1 MAKSNSGEENA
12 SNHKSI
18 NIVSL
23 AGFTLLVL
31 ILFAAVGAVI
41 ANSSPSKENT
51 PAMGADDTLTL
62 LSIQP
67 TETGSTA
74 AISIPETALPSPVKT
89 TLPTLLPSFTPIATS
104 TPTEQPSI
112 PTPSPAVTMTQLPSP
127 EGEETAE
134 TKPSPLPTP
143 VGVYSWTLK
152 VPILMYHYIS
162 TPPVDADKYRADLSI
177 APDAFREQMAYLAD
191 NGFETVDLYDLSLA
205 IIDKRSL
212 PEKPVIITLDDGY
225 RDNFEN
231 AFPILQEFGLS
242 ATFFIITQPID
253 DGNEIYLSWKMV
265 EEMSDAGMRIE
276 PHSKTHADL
285 SIAEKEY
292 IIYEVLGSQETIAAH
307 TGQTPRFFC
316 YPGGSYD
323 EATIEVV
330 SDLNFWGAVTTEGG
344 KWHGYDDRYEWS
356 RLRMRNTTAI
366 AEFADLVN
374 TGGTESGKSIDS

>member
-1 MAKSNSGEENA
+1 MAKSKSGEENA

-18 NIVSL
+18 NIALL
-23 AGFTLLVL
+23 AGLALLVL
-31 ILFAAVGAVI
+31 VLFAAVGAVI
-41 ANSSPSKENT
+41 ANSSTSKENT
-51 PAMGADDTLTL
+51 PALIADVTITRP
-62 LSIQP
+62 SIQP
-67 TETGSTA
+67 TSAGSVA
-74 AISIPETALPSPVKT
+74 AISITETIQPSPVKT
-89 TLPTLLPSFTPIATS
+89 TSPALLPSLTPIPTS
-104 TPTEQPSI
+104 SPTEQPSI
-112 PTPSPAVTMTQLPSP
+112 PTPSPAVTITQLPTP
-127 EGEETAE
+127 DGEEAAK

-162 TPPVDADKYRADLSI
+162 TPPADADKYRTDLSV

-191 NGFETVDLYDLSLA
+191 NGFETVDFYDLSLA
-205 IIDKRSL
+205 ITDKRSL

-253 DGNEIYLSWKMV
+253 DGSEIYLSWKMV
-265 EEMSDAGMRIE
+265 EEMADAGMRIE

-323 EATIEVV
+323 ETTIEVV
-330 SDLNFWGAVTTEGG
+330 SELNFWGALTTAGG

-356 RLRMRNTTAI
+356 RLRMRNTTAL

-374 TGGTESGKSIDS
+374 PGETVSGRSIDG